1 MSIVTFWSNGR
12 EETGKTMAAVAIAT
26 HMAIEHNVKILLI
39 STTNKNETIQNCFW
53 EKQKKKSTFGLFG
66 LSTSDI
72 EMQTGMDG
80 LIKMARSNKISPD
93 TIKNYTKV
101 IIVLLTK

>member
-39 STTNKNETIQNCFW
+39 STTNKNETIQNCF
-53 EKQKKKSTFGLFG
+53 S
-66 LSTSDI
+66 
-72 EMQTGMDG
+72 
-80 LIKMARSNKISPD
+80 
-93 TIKNYTKV
+93 
-101 IIVLLTK
+101 

>member
-39 STTNKNETIQNCFW
+39 STTNKTIPIC
-53 EKQKKKSTFGLFG
+53 
-66 LSTSDI
+66 
-72 EMQTGMDG
+72 
-80 LIKMARSNKISPD
+80 
-93 TIKNYTKV
+93 
-101 IIVLLTK
+101 